1 MYFQTSDNQN
11 LYYEIRGNN
20 KSKKS
25 LLFLN
30 GVLQDTKAW
39 NLITPFFEK
48 EYRII
53 LCDFIFQGQSDKKGE
68 YRTFDQHADDMS
80 GLLRYLKIPKVSL
93 IGISYGS
100 LVAQHFALNH
110 SDQLDRLIL
119 LSSFANN
126 TPYFD
131 AINLAWQRAL
141 QTGGYSLLLD
151 VMLPNVLSE
160 DYFNHPLLPIN
171 ALKMSRESLGLE
183 SSAVQKLMLA
193 TQTRGDY
200 RNKLKPIKN
209 PTLIIHGEKDT
220 LVTLQMG
227 KELAIAI
234 PNSLLAVIPKA
245 GHTLNLEAVEQTVE
259 LIKEFL

>member
-1 MYFQTSDNQN
+1 MYFKTADDQN
-11 LYYEIRGNN
+11 LFYEIRGNL
-20 KSKKS
+20 KSKKH

-30 GVLQDTKAW
+30 GVLQETKAW
-39 NLITPFFEK
+39 NLMTPAFEK
-48 EYRII
+48 DYKII
-53 LCDFIFQGQSDKKGE
+53 LCDFIFQGQSDKNGE
-68 YRTFDQHADDMS
+68 YRNFDEHAADIF
-80 GLLRYLKIPKVSL
+80 GLINFLKIPKLSL

-110 SDQLDRLIL
+110 AERLNKLIL

-131 AINLAWQRAL
+131 AINLGWQRAL

-151 VMLPNVLSE
+151 IMLPNVLSE

-171 ALKMSRESLGLE
+171 ALKMAKGTLGLE
-183 SSAVQKLMLA
+183 SSSIQKLMLA
-193 TQTRGDY
+193 TQLRGDY
-200 RNKLKPIKN
+200 RSHLKAIKT
-209 PTLIIHGEKDT
+209 PTLIIHGEKDS
-220 LVTLQMG
+220 LVTVEMG
-227 KELAIAI
+227 KELAVAI

-259 LIKEFL
+259 LIQGFL